1 MPAAGNESVDSRSN
15 SREHNEQKNS
25 AEEESFG
32 SEDFSRP
39 KEDRELCEDME
50 GIVCCVDFDVI
61 HA

>member
-1 MPAAGNESVDSRSN
+1 VNIMNRKTVLKKRVLEAKV
-15 SREHNEQKNS
+15 
-25 AEEESFG
+25 
-32 SEDFSRP
+32 SRP